1 MHNFTYEHLKN
12 ELIILYSKL
21 TFLSEFAPLPDKWIE
36 QQVPPTQRDVS
47 FSLQSNTEL
56 MSSNFSS
63 LRDTLVGAAPIMHW
77 PEIYKE
83 SDIQID
89 GVSCDFMEHLGVYT
103 IVGGTGPFQSQNMSV
118 YLVYMPAGLTY
129 LWHYHP
135 AEELYFIISG
145 EAVFRR
151 DGHEDILASE
161 GMHIIHETNQPH
173 EMQTYDKPMLS
184 LAIWRNHLDVVPTLI
199 AR

>member
-1 MHNFTYEHLKN
+1 MHHVTYEHLKN
-12 ELIILYSKL
+12 ELISLYNNL
-21 TFLSEFAPLPDKWIE
+21 TFLSEFAPLPDEWIE
-36 QQVPPTQRDVS
+36 QQVVPTQRDVS
-47 FSLQSNTEL
+47 LSLQFESQL
-56 MSSNFSS
+56 VSGNFSS
-63 LRDTLVGAAPIMHW
+63 LRNTLVGAAPIMHW

-103 IVGGTGPFQSQNMSV
+103 IIGDTGPFQSQNMSV
-118 YLVYMPAGLTY
+118 YLVYMPASLTY
-129 LWHYHP
+129 PWHYHP

-151 DGHEDILASE
+151 DGHEDIVASE

-173 EMQTYDKPMLS
+173 EMQTYEKPMLS

>member
-1 MHNFTYEHLKN
+1 MQNVTYEHLKN
-12 ELIILYSKL
+12 ELINLYSKL
-21 TFLSEFAPLPDKWIE
+21 PFLPDFALLPDEWIV
-36 QQVPPTQRDVS
+36 QQVLPNQRDVS
-47 FSLQSNTEL
+47 FSLQSESEL
-56 MSSNFSS
+56 VSSHFSS
-63 LRDTLVGAAPIMHW
+63 LRDRLVGAAPIMHW

-83 SDIQID
+83 SAIQID

-103 IVGGTGPFQSQNMSV
+103 IIGDTGPFQSQNMSV

-129 LWHYHP
+129 PWHYHP

-151 DGHEDILASE
+151 DGHEDIEASE

-184 LAIWRNHLDVVPTLI
+184 LAIWRNHLDVVPPLI

>member
-1 MHNFTYEHLKN
+1 MHHVTYEHLKN
-12 ELIILYSKL
+12 ELINLYSKL
-21 TFLSEFAPLPDKWIE
+21 TFLSEFAPLPDEWIE
-36 QQVPPTQRDVS
+36 QQVVPTQRDVS
-47 FSLQSNTEL
+47 LSLQSESQL
-56 MSSNFSS
+56 VSGNFSS
-63 LRDTLVGAAPIMHW
+63 LRNTLVGVAPIMHW

-83 SDIQID
+83 SDIQIE

-103 IVGGTGPFQSQNMSV
+103 IIGDTGPFQSQNMSV
-118 YLVYMPAGLTY
+118 YLVYMPASLTY
-129 LWHYHP
+129 PWHYHP

-151 DGHEDILASE
+151 DGHEDIVASE

>member
-1 MHNFTYEHLKN
+1 MHNVTYEQLKN

-36 QQVPPTQRDVS
+36 QQVLPTQRDVS

-77 PEIYKE
+77 LEIYKE
-83 SDIQID
+83 SDIQIE

-103 IVGGTGPFQSQNMSV
+103 IIGDTGPFQSQNMSV

-129 LWHYHP
+129 PWHYHP

-151 DGHEDILASE
+151 DGHEDVVASE

-173 EMQTYDKPMLS
+173 EIQTYDKPMLS
-184 LAIWRNHLDVVPTLI
+184 LALWRNHLDVVPTLI

>member
-1 MHNFTYEHLKN
+1 MHHVTYEHLKH
-12 ELIILYSKL
+12 ELISLYSKL
-21 TFLSEFAPLPDKWIE
+21 TFLSEFAPLPDEWIK
-36 QQVPPTQRDVS
+36 QQVVPTQRDVS
-47 FSLQSNTEL
+47 FSLQSDTEQ

-63 LRDTLVGAAPIMHW
+63 LRDALVGAAPIMHW

-103 IVGGTGPFQSQNMSV
+103 IIGDTGPFQSQNMSV

-129 LWHYHP
+129 PWHYHP

-151 DGHEDILASE
+151 DGHEDLVASK